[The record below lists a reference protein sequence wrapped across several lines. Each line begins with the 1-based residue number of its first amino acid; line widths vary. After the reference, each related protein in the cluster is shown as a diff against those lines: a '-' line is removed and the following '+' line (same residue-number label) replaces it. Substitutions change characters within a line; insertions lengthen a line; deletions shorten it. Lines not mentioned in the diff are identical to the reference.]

1 MYIPS
6 PYFKGIPQMGNLE
19 MDNIF
24 LENGYPVLFTCRN
37 KDKIYLCIC
46 RTLVE

>member
-37 KDKIYLCIC
+37 KDKIYLCA
-46 RTLVE
+46 